1 LGSPI
6 LQIRENSVAFELR
19 PSILLSAMSTQACGA
34 SRMESSLFT
43 CFLVDR
49 DAQGTLQRGVSRQP
63 LDRLPP
69 GDVLI
74 RVAWS
79 SLNYKDAL
87 ASQAHPGIVRSL
99 PHVPGIDAAGTVIES
114 RDTRY
119 APGQEVIVTGYE
131 LGAGQWGGWAE
142 YIRVPASW
150 VVPLPEGLSLREA
163 MILGT
168 AGFTAAQCVDAL
180 LRNGVCSSQGPI
192 VVTGATGGV
201 GSLSVKLLARLGFT
215 VTAVTGKPALA
226 SRLKDW
232 GATEVLDRSAVLD
245 GSDKPLLSAR
255 WAGAVDTVGGFTL
268 ATLVRQTRPYGV
280 VAACGL
286 VGGTELHL
294 TVHPF
299 ILRGVIL
306 AGIGSAMLP
315 YDRRIEIWKKLSGP
329 WKIPN
334 LEDVV
339 TTVTLEEL
347 KRAVERILRG
357 EIVGRVLV
365 DLQASPNESH

>member
-1 LGSPI
+1 
-6 LQIRENSVAFELR
+6 
-19 PSILLSAMSTQACGA
+19 
-34 SRMESSLFT
+34 MESSLLT